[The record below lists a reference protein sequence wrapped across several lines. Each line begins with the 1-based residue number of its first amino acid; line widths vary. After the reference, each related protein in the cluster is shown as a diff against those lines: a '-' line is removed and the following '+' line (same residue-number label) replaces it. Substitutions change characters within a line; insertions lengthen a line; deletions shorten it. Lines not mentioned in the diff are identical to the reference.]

1 MKKDAKQKLF
11 AKAFAEA
18 SGKDAMKAGSAFF
31 DAANDQGVFQEQ
43 KDEIAKR
50 IQNLGA
56 KFGLKNLKQPS
67 SSVLDEVS
75 IGDVNKDKN
84 KNVNPLD
91 IDLTLDNVGLT
102 KNFNITDDFTLGANI
117 NQPFEGETE
126 FGITGSGEIFPNVNL
141 NVDLNNKNQL
151 IESRFN
157 KRSQIIT
164 AIL

>member
-18 SGKDAMKAGSAFF
+18 SGKDAMKAGSAYF

-67 SSVLDEVS
+67 SSVLDEVI

-126 FGITGSGEIFPNVNL
+126 FGITGEGEIIPNVNL
-141 NVDLNNKNQL
+141 KLNLTNKNQSGL
-151 IESRFN
+151 LNFDKRF
-157 KRSQIIT
+157 
-164 AIL
+164 

>member
-91 IDLTLDNVGLT
+91 IDLSLDNVGLT

-126 FGITGSGEIFPNVNL
+126 FGITGEGEIIPNVNL
-141 NVDLNNKNQL
+141 KLNLTNKNQSGL
-151 IESRFN
+151 LNFDKRF
-157 KRSQIIT
+157 
-164 AIL
+164 

>member
-75 IGDVNKDKN
+75 IGDVNKDKDKN

-91 IDLTLDNVGLT
+91 SDVSLDKVGIK
-102 KNFNITDDFTLGANI
+102 KNFNIGDFTLGANV
-117 NQPFEGETE
+117 NQPFEGDTE
-126 FGITGSGEIFPNVNL
+126 FGITGSGEILPNVNL
-141 NVDLNNKNQL
+141 NLNLTNKNQNAMMN
-151 IESRFN
+151 FN
-157 KRSQIIT
+157 KRF
-164 AIL
+164 

>member
-50 IQNLGA
+50 MQNLGA

-126 FGITGSGEIFPNVNL
+126 FGITGEGEIIPNVNL
-141 NVDLNNKNQL
+141 KLNLTNKNQSGL
-151 IESRFN
+151 LNFDKRF
-157 KRSQIIT
+157 
-164 AIL
+164 

>member
-1 MKKDAKQKLF
+1 MSRDTKRKLF
-11 AKAFAEA
+11 AKAFEEA

-43 KDEIAKR
+43 KDEIATR

-126 FGITGSGEIFPNVNL
+126 FGITGEGEIIPNVNL
-141 NVDLNNKNQL
+141 KLNLTNKNQSGL
-151 IESRFN
+151 LNFDKRF
-157 KRSQIIT
+157 
-164 AIL
+164 

>member
-1 MKKDAKQKLF
+1 MSRDTKRKLF

-67 SSVLDEVS
+67 RSVLDEVS

-126 FGITGSGEIFPNVNL
+126 FGITGEGEIIPNVNL
-141 NVDLNNKNQL
+141 KLNLTNKNQSGL
-151 IESRFN
+151 LNFDKRF
-157 KRSQIIT
+157 
-164 AIL
+164 

>member
-56 KFGLKNLKQPS
+56 KFGLKNLKQQDENPAG

-75 IGDVNKDKN
+75 IGNVNKDKKN
-84 KNVNPLD
+84 QNVNPLD

-126 FGITGSGEIFPNVNL
+126 FGITGEGEIIPNVNL
-141 NVDLNNKNQL
+141 KLNLTNKNQSGL
-151 IESRFN
+151 LNFDKRF
-157 KRSQIIT
+157 
-164 AIL
+164 

>member
-102 KNFNITDDFTLGANI
+102 KNFNITDDFTLGANV

-126 FGITGSGEIFPNVNL
+126 FGITGEGEIIPNVNL
-141 NVDLNNKNQL
+141 KLNLTNKNQSGL
-151 IESRFN
+151 LNFDKRF
-157 KRSQIIT
+157 
-164 AIL
+164 

>member
-126 FGITGSGEIFPNVNL
+126 FGITGSGEIIPNVNL
-141 NVDLNNKNQL
+141 KLNLTNKNQSGL
-151 IESRFN
+151 LNFDKRF
-157 KRSQIIT
+157 
-164 AIL
+164 

>member
-31 DAANDQGVFQEQ
+31 DAANDQGVFEEQ

-67 SSVLDEVS
+67 SSVLDKVS
-75 IGDVNKDKN
+75 IGDVNNDKN

-126 FGITGSGEIFPNVNL
+126 FGITGEGEIIPNVNL
-141 NVDLNNKNQL
+141 KLNLTNKNQSGL
-151 IESRFN
+151 LNFDKRF
-157 KRSQIIT
+157 
-164 AIL
+164 

>member
-1 MKKDAKQKLF
+1 MEKDARQKLF
-11 AKAFAEA
+11 AKAFEEA
-18 SGKDAMKAGSAFF
+18 SGRNALQAGGTLFNAV
-31 DAANDQGVFQEQ
+31 DDQGVFDNE

-50 IQNLGA
+50 LKDLGS
-56 KFGLKNLKQPS
+56 KFGLKNLKQQDDKPPS

-126 FGITGSGEIFPNVNL
+126 FGITGEGEIIPNVNL
-141 NVDLNNKNQL
+141 KLNLTNKNQSGL
-151 IESRFN
+151 LNFDKRF
-157 KRSQIIT
+157 
-164 AIL
+164 

>member
-75 IGDVNKDKN
+75 IGNVNKDKN

-126 FGITGSGEIFPNVNL
+126 FGITGEGEIIPNVNL
-141 NVDLNNKNQL
+141 KLNLTNKNQSGML
-151 IESRFN
+151 NFDKRF
-157 KRSQIIT
+157 
-164 AIL
+164 

>member
-67 SSVLDEVS
+67 SSVLEEVS

-126 FGITGSGEIFPNVNL
+126 FGITGEGEIIPNVNL
-141 NVDLNNKNQL
+141 KLNLTNKNQSGL
-151 IESRFN
+151 LNFDKRF
-157 KRSQIIT
+157 
-164 AIL
+164 

>member
-50 IQNLGA
+50 IQILGA

-126 FGITGSGEIFPNVNL
+126 FGITGEGEIIPNVRLNL
-141 NVDLNNKNQL
+141 NLTNKDQSGMLNFDK
-151 IESRFN
+151 RF
-157 KRSQIIT
+157 
-164 AIL
+164 

>member
-1 MKKDAKQKLF
+1 MEKSAREKLF

-117 NQPFEGETE
+117 NQTFNGDTE
-126 FGITGSGEIFPNVNL
+126 FGITGSGEIAPNVNL
-141 NVDLNNKNQL
+141 NLNLTNKNQNAMMN
-151 IESRFN
+151 FN
-157 KRSQIIT
+157 KRF
-164 AIL
+164 

>member
-117 NQPFEGETE
+117 NQPLNEGNTE
-126 FGITGSGEIFPNVNL
+126 FGVSGSGQIFPGVRLNL
-141 NVDLNNKNQL
+141 NLTNKDQSGMLNFDK
-151 IESRFN
+151 RF
-157 KRSQIIT
+157 
-164 AIL
+164 

>member
-126 FGITGSGEIFPNVNL
+126 FGITGEGEIIPNVNL
-141 NVDLNNKNQL
+141 KLNLTNKNQSGL
-151 IESRFN
+151 LNFDKRF
-157 KRSQIIT
+157 
-164 AIL
+164 

>member
-75 IGDVNKDKN
+75 SGDVNKDKN

-126 FGITGSGEIFPNVNL
+126 FGITGEGEIIPNVNL
-141 NVDLNNKNQL
+141 KLNLTNKNQSGL
-151 IESRFN
+151 LNFDKRF
-157 KRSQIIT
+157 
-164 AIL
+164 

>member
-1 MKKDAKQKLF
+1 MEKDARQKLF
-11 AKAFAEA
+11 AKAFEEA
-18 SGKDAMKAGSAFF
+18 SGRNALQAGGALFNAV
-31 DAANDQGVFQEQ
+31 DDQGVFDNE

-50 IQNLGA
+50 LKDLGS
-56 KFGLKNLKQPS
+56 KFGLKNLKQQDDKPPS

-126 FGITGSGEIFPNVNL
+126 FGITGEGEIIPNVNL
-141 NVDLNNKNQL
+141 KLNLTNKNQSGL
-151 IESRFN
+151 LNFDKRF
-157 KRSQIIT
+157 
-164 AIL
+164 

>member
-75 IGDVNKDKN
+75 IGDVDKDKDKN

-126 FGITGSGEIFPNVNL
+126 FGITGEGEIIPNVNL
-141 NVDLNNKNQL
+141 KLNLTNKNQSGL
-151 IESRFN
+151 LNFDKRF
-157 KRSQIIT
+157 
-164 AIL
+164 

>member
-50 IQNLGA
+50 MQNLGA

-91 IDLTLDNVGLT
+91 IDLTLDNVVLT

-126 FGITGSGEIFPNVNL
+126 FGITGEGEIIPNVNL
-141 NVDLNNKNQL
+141 KLNLTNKNQSGL
-151 IESRFN
+151 LNFDKRF
-157 KRSQIIT
+157 
-164 AIL
+164 